1 LVAIN
6 QNINAGVDMEELT
19 QKLATATAG
28 TAEEAD
34 LRLAYETAKAL

>member
-6 QNINAGVDMEELT
+6 QNINAGVDMEEITL
-19 QKLATATAG
+19 KLANATAG

-34 LRLAYETAKAL
+34 LRLAYDTARAL